1 MRLDYDQ
8 ISEILKIID
17 SSSCEEFML
26 EIGDFK
32 LVLRRRGGN
41 GSAPP
46 SFAET
51 PVHAS
56 PTTVPQPAA
65 ALHSRPEPPRI
76 HEGPDVVRAPMVGT
90 FYRSPSPGA
99 PPFVEVGSRVK
110 KGDPLCVVEVMK
122 LFTTITAERDG
133 TIAEIGAENAT
144 LVEYGQMLFVMK
156 QSEPQLAPVG

>member
-26 EIGDFK
+26 EIGDIK

-46 SFAET
+46 SFAEA

-56 PTTVPQPAA
+56 PATVPQPAA
-65 ALHSRPEPPRI
+65 ALQPRPEPPRI
-76 HEGPDVVRAPMVGT
+76 EENPDVVRAPMVGT

-110 KGDPLCVVEVMK
+110 KGDALCIVEVMK
-122 LFTTITAERDG
+122 LFTTIAAERDG
-133 TIAEIGAENAT
+133 IIAEIGADNAA

-156 QSEPQLAPVG
+156 PA